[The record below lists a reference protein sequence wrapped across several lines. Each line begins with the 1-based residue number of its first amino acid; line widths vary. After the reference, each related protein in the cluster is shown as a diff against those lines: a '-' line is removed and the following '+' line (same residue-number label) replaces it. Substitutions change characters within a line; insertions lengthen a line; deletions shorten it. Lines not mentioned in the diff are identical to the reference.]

1 MGGRNPRSAKK
12 ALIKDLGL
20 FKSMKPD
27 RLVVKARKA
36 AKDMYDGPIFKLNL
50 KIHALLL
57 QMADALEKKLKDTN
71 GKNDD

>member
-1 MGGRNPRSAKK
+1 MGGRNPRSTKK
-12 ALIKDLGL
+12 ALING

-27 RLVVKARKA
+27 RLVIKARKA
-36 AKDMYDGPIFKLNL
+36 AKEMYDGPIFKLNF

-57 QMADALEKKLKDTN
+57 QMADALEKQLKDTN